1 MFKAFQSM
9 EGKIKIFIHDDHEC
23 KIGVMTPQELLQH
36 LRSEG
41 DSTHTAI
48 SIYLE
53 TLNTFSWGHVRQDP
67 GVNSKKKPH
76 SEEEKRRRRRR
87 RRRRWLLH

>member
-1 MFKAFQSM
+1 MV
-9 EGKIKIFIHDDHEC
+9 GL
-23 KIGVMTPQELLQH
+23 MTPQELLQH

-53 TLNTFSWGHVRQDP
+53 TLNTFSQGHVRQDS

-76 SEEEKRRRRRR
+76 WEEKEKEEEEEGEKEVATA
-87 RRRRWLLH
+87 LDSNDDSHEQVDMNACDIPNKD